1 MYNKPYGDRKPG
13 GSRDGKSFGDRGRGF
28 GGGGGSRF
36 GGRGMTEMHPATCE
50 QCGKR
55 CEVPFR
61 PNGKKPVYC
70 SNCFVKDDSRGP
82 RQDGPRPERS
92 YSAPAPASDVSEQLK
107 IINSKLDAIIAAM
120 EE

>member
-1 MYNKPYGDRKPG
+1 
-13 GSRDGKSFGDRGRGF
+13 
-28 GGGGGSRF
+28 
-36 GGRGMTEMHPATCE
+36 MTEMHPATCE

-92 YSAPAPASDVSEQLK
+92 FSAPAPSADVSAQLK
-107 IINSKLDAIIAAM
+107 IINDKLDSIIAAM